1 MIYGLVGEFLSAPSV
16 IGLLQLQFHHV
27 GYPAFQQ
34 FDAQDAVHF
43 FQPLLHMFEPVPF
56 NEAMK
61 DQDCFASAN
70 ALHLHRLQQYSS
82 VD

>member
-43 FQPLLHMFEPVPF
+43 LQPMLDMFEPVLF

-61 DQDCFASAN
+61 DQDRFASPN
-70 ALHLHRLQQYSS
+70 ALHLHGFQKYSS
-82 VD
+82 LD